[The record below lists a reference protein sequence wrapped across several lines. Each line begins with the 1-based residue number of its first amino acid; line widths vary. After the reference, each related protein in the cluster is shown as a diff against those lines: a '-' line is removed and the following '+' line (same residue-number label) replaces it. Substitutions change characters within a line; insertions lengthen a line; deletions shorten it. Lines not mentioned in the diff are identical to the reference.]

1 MSERPYTHVDLTA
14 ESVKV
19 LAHPLRS
26 RLLSALRRGGPAS
39 ATALAAELRTNS
51 GATSYHLRRLEAVGL
66 VADTGEGRGKERLW
80 AATTQSHGWR
90 NSAFAD
96 DEDARTAMGWLVR
109 DYQHGFDARYAQWL
123 DVAETWPETW
133 QDALGMEEVWVTV
146 TPEQLTAMKEEVEQV
161 VLRYRDAG
169 KGDARARRVDLYHV
183 SMPLD
188 LELDPPEE
196 DR

>member
-1 MSERPYTHVDLTA
+1 MPSHVELTA

-39 ATALAAELRTNS
+39 ATALANELHTNS

-66 VADTGEGRGKERLW
+66 VADTGQGRGKERLW
-80 AATTQSHGWR
+80 AASTDSHGWR

-109 DYQHGFDARYAQWL
+109 DYARSLESRFSRWL
-123 DVAETWPETW
+123 DVADTWPAAW
-133 QDALGMEEVWVTV
+133 QDALGYTDAWVEV
-146 TPEQLTAMKEEVEQV
+146 TPEQLTALKDEIEQV
-161 VLRYRDAG
+161 LLRFRTAG
-169 KGDARARRVDLYHV
+169 SGDPRARRVDLYQV
-183 SMPLD
+183 SIPLD
-188 LELDPPEE
+188 LDLEPPE
-196 DR
+196 RA